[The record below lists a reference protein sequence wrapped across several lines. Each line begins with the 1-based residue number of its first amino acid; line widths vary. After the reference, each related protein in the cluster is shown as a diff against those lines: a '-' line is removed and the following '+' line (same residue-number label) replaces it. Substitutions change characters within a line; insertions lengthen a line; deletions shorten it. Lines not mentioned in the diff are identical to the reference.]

1 MKLIKFFSWN
11 TSVLISNFLVSFICI
26 PIYLQ
31 ELDSSTFAVLTL
43 LWTILSVS
51 TILDFGICRSIV
63 REFSVLINEKKEKL
77 INYYTSTSLCLSVIF
92 GLCAALIIFVFFSL
106 YAELTSDT
114 LVFSKK
120 TIYLVSISVFFNIV
134 NLSILSIFEGKHLIN
149 ISSLLRSIYSLFF
162 LGIPA
167 LIIIKYNAKNLETI
181 IFSIAIIK
189 MVQFLISLL
198 VLIIKTKGLK
208 FIFFKKI
215 AIKLIR
221 FGKWVTVSNLISV
234 IMSYGDR
241 FIMGYFLKP
250 NSLVNY
256 SISSDLI
263 QKGNSIMSLLPSS
276 LFPLISSSNKTSL
289 LELKKLLIIITVSSL
304 LGVSL
309 GFYFIEDFF
318 KIWIGDNYNTEMITV
333 FRVMLVGW
341 FFSSFGQIFIA
352 KIHSEGNTKITAKI
366 HMYEGVI
373 YIPAM
378 IFSILKFGL
387 LGAASVYSLR
397 LFIDS
402 LLLYYYSQKDEK

>member
-1 MKLIKFFSWN
+1 MKLIKFLSWN
-11 TSVLISNFLVSFICI
+11 TSLLISNFLVSFICI

-167 LIIIKYNAKNLETI
+167 LIIIKYNTKNLETI

-198 VLIIKTKGLK
+198 VLIIKTNGLK
-208 FIFFKKI
+208 FVFFKKI

-250 NSLVNY
+250 V
-256 SISSDLI
+256 
-263 QKGNSIMSLLPSS
+263 K
-276 LFPLISSSNKTSL
+276 
-289 LELKKLLIIITVSSL
+289 
-304 LGVSL
+304 
-309 GFYFIEDFF
+309 
-318 KIWIGDNYNTEMITV
+318 
-333 FRVMLVGW
+333 
-341 FFSSFGQIFIA
+341 
-352 KIHSEGNTKITAKI
+352 
-366 HMYEGVI
+366 
-373 YIPAM
+373 
-378 IFSILKFGL
+378 
-387 LGAASVYSLR
+387 
-397 LFIDS
+397 
-402 LLLYYYSQKDEK
+402 